1 MVLWMTI
8 LAIFPGQ
15 GSQKVGMGL
24 ELSKKFKSAQMVFEE
39 VDEALSFKLSK
50 VMKEGDNETLKLT
63 ENAQPALMAT
73 GIAVVKVIEELTGN
87 SLANI
92 VSHAAGHSLGEY
104 TSLVSA
110 GSLKIYEAARLL
122 KIRGI
127 AMQNAVPVGRGS
139 MVAMLGASIE
149 DVEHYIALVDNSIGI
164 VEIAN
169 DNAPGQ
175 VVVSGNVEALK
186 ILIQLA
192 KDRGI
197 RKIIPLS
204 VSAPFHCSLMKP
216 AAEKMEI
223 ALEKV
228 KLEEPDFP
236 IICNVSSIPET
247 STQIIKNNLIL
258 QITHR
263 VRWRE
268 TMETLSRLGISQI
281 VEMGTGKVLTG
292 LAKRGAPELNSLNLE
307 TSEDILQWLKIEKLI

>member
-1 MVLWMTI
+1 MTI
-8 LAIFPGQ
+8 LAVFPGQ

-24 ELSKKFKSAQMVFEE
+24 ELSQKFKSAQMVFEE

-50 VMKEGDNETLKLT
+50 IMKEGDDETLKLT

-87 SLANI
+87 NFANI

-110 GSLKIYEAARLL
+110 GSLKIYEAAQLL

-139 MVAMLGASIE
+139 MVAILGASIE
-149 DVEHYIALVDNSIGI
+149 DVEHFIALVDNSYGI

-192 KDRGI
+192 KDSGI

-216 AAEKMEI
+216 AAENMEI
-223 ALEKV
+223 ALKKV

-236 IICNVSSIPET
+236 IICNFSSIPET

-281 VEMGTGKVLTG
+281 VEMGTGKVLSG

>member
-1 MVLWMTI
+1 MTI
-8 LAIFPGQ
+8 LAVFPGQ

-24 ELSKKFKSAQMVFEE
+24 ELCNNFKSAQMVFDE

-50 VMKEGDNETLKLT
+50 VMKEGDDETLKLT

-73 GIAVVKVIEELTGN
+73 GIAVVRVIEELTGKTL
-87 SLANI
+87 SKI

-110 GSLKIYEAARLL
+110 GSLTIYEAARLL
-122 KIRGI
+122 KIRGM
-127 AMQNAVPVGRGS
+127 AMQNAVPVGQGS
-139 MVAMLGASIE
+139 MAAILGASIE
-149 DVEHYIALVDNSIGI
+149 DIEHFIALVDSSNGI

-192 KDRGI
+192 KESGI

-204 VSAPFHCSLMKP
+204 VSAPFHCSLMEP
-216 AAEKMEI
+216 AAENMEI
-223 ALEKV
+223 ALKNI
-228 KLEEPDFP
+228 KLVEPDFP

-268 TMETLSRLGISQI
+268 TMESLSRLGINQI

-307 TSEDILQWLKIEKLI
+307 NSEEILQWIKLEKLV

>member
-1 MVLWMTI
+1 MTI

-110 GSLKIYEAARLL
+110 GSLKISEAARLL

-139 MVAMLGASIE
+139 MVAILGASIE
-149 DVEHYIALVDNSIGI
+149 DVEHFIALVDNSNGI

-216 AAEKMEI
+216 AAENMEI

>member
-1 MVLWMTI
+1 MTI
-8 LAIFPGQ
+8 LAVFPGQ

-24 ELSKKFKSAQMVFEE
+24 ELSQKFKSAQMVFEE

-50 VMKEGDNETLKLT
+50 IMKEGDDETLKLT

-87 SLANI
+87 NFANI

-110 GSLKIYEAARLL
+110 GSLKIYEAAQLL

-127 AMQNAVPVGRGS
+127 AMQNAVPVGQGS
-139 MVAMLGASIE
+139 MVAVLGASIE
-149 DVEHYIALVDNSIGI
+149 DVEHFIALVDNSYGI

-192 KDRGI
+192 KDSGI

-216 AAEKMEI
+216 AAENMEI
-223 ALEKV
+223 ALKRV

-236 IICNVSSIPET
+236 IICNFSSIPET

-258 QITHR
+258 QITNR

-281 VEMGTGKVLTG
+281 VEMGTGKVLSG
-292 LAKRGAPELNSLNLE
+292 LAKEVRQNL
-307 TSEDILQWLKIEKLI
+307 IL

>member
-1 MVLWMTI
+1 MTI
-8 LAIFPGQ
+8 LAVFPGQ

-24 ELSKKFKSAQMVFEE
+24 ELCNNFKSAQMVFDE

-50 VMKEGDNETLKLT
+50 VMKEGDDETLKLT

-73 GIAVVKVIEELTGN
+73 GIAVVRVIEELTGKTL
-87 SLANI
+87 SNI

-110 GSLKIYEAARLL
+110 GSLTIYEAARLL

-127 AMQNAVPVGRGS
+127 AMQNAVPVGQGS
-139 MVAMLGASIE
+139 MVAILGASIE
-149 DVEHYIALVDNSIGI
+149 DIEHFIALVDSSNGI

-192 KDRGI
+192 KESGI

-204 VSAPFHCSLMKP
+204 VSAPFHCSLMEP
-216 AAEKMEI
+216 AAENMEI
-223 ALEKV
+223 ALKNI
-228 KLEEPDFP
+228 KLVEPDFP

-268 TMETLSRLGISQI
+268 TMESLSRLGINQI

-307 TSEDILQWLKIEKLI
+307 NSEEILQWIKSEKLV

>member
-1 MVLWMTI
+1 MTI

-50 VMKEGDNETLKLT
+50 IMKEGDDETLKLT
-63 ENAQPALMAT
+63 QNAQPALMAT
-73 GIAVVKVIEELTGN
+73 GIAVVRVIEELTGKAL
-87 SLANI
+87 SKI

-110 GSLKIYEAARLL
+110 GSLTIYEAARLL
-122 KIRGI
+122 KIRGM
-127 AMQNAVPVGRGS
+127 AMQNSVPVGQGS
-139 MVAMLGASIE
+139 MAAILGASIE
-149 DVEHYIALVDNSIGI
+149 DIEHFIALVDSSNGI
-164 VEIAN
+164 IEIAN

-192 KDRGI
+192 KDSGI

-216 AAEKMEI
+216 AAENMEI
-223 ALEKV
+223 ALKNI
-228 KLEEPDFP
+228 KLVEPDFP

-268 TMETLSRLGISQI
+268 TMESLSRLGINQI

-292 LAKRGAPELNSLNLE
+292 LAKRGAPELSSLNLE
-307 TSEDILQWLKIEKLI
+307 NPEEILKWIKTEKLV